1 MNAKILDEVVEQA
14 KNLMNASS
22 CSKEAKDA
30 AQKWLDSIG
39 TDTQQE
45 QTKLLLTELEEDIV
59 SIDGLIE
66 FAQSEVGISH
76 FGADAPPQ
84 LRPTRGKSR
93 PPEPNT
99 ATAPPAPP
107 PRKFSKKRRS
117 CLINLPHFL
126 RKFLLGQRMAL

>member
-14 KNLMNASS
+14 KNLMNASR

-45 QTKLLLTELEEDIV
+45 QTKLFLTELEEDIV

-76 FGADAPPQ
+76 FGADAAASIAAHA
-84 LRPTRGKSR
+84 REIKAAGAKYCDC
-93 PPEPNT
+93 
-99 ATAPPAPP
+99 PACAAAE
-107 PRKFSKKRRS
+107 KILEKK
-117 CLINLPHFL
+117 
-126 RKFLLGQRMAL
+126 KELLG